1 MKYIRNLSLQAKLIW
16 SFLILGMLPL
26 AVLAFITL
34 NASRRISDGVTES
47 YQSAAASINDKV
59 DRNLFERYG
68 DVQAFGMNSAVLDT
82 NSWYQVGADKNAIA
96 VVANRYVN
104 LYGLYLLSLAVDL
117 EGRVIAVNDKDAPGK
132 AIDTAWIYQQ
142 NFKDAIWFKAALAG
156 NFLKS
161 PILDGT
167 FVEDVYADEVV
178 RKVYGNDG
186 LVVGF
191 TAPIKDAAGKII
203 GVWNNRADFSLV
215 EEIVKTAYQEL
226 KAGGLASAEITLLDQ
241 TGRVLIDYDPTR
253 DGGKSEVRHEADVIF
268 KLNLAEAG
276 VEAARKVVAG
286 ESGGDRVLHSRKK
299 IWQYCGFAASH
310 GALGYAGLGWGVLV
324 RVDEQEANAIAL
336 AIRRQV
342 ILVLGVSVLALG
354 LVAWILGR
362 SISRPV
368 QAGLR
373 TMRQV
378 GDQAVSAAAQIND
391 ASQSLAEGASEQ
403 AASLEETS
411 ASLEEMS
418 SMTKLNAQ
426 HAGQAKELANQTRTA
441 AEAGAQEMSSM
452 SQAMDAIKAS
462 SDNIAKIIKTI
473 DEIAFQ
479 TNILALNAAVEAARA
494 GEAGM
499 GFAVVAEEV
508 RNLAQRS
515 AKAARETADK
525 IEDSIQKSQQGVQFS
540 GQIARRLEEIVT
552 KARQV
557 DELLVGIATASR
569 EQSEGVN
576 QINLAVTQMDKVTQ
590 SNAANAEETA
600 AAAHEMDSQAKTLNE
615 VVVELAGLV
624 SGGGHHLE
632 ARAGGAAS
640 PVSPAAMVT
649 NAPSATRPR
658 AAVRKPAAKPV
669 TPSAQDRLPMP
680 PLLARGGHDSKISG
694 GGSLAT
700 GFKDF

>member
-26 AVLAFITL
+26 AVLALITL

-47 YQSAAASINDKV
+47 YQSAAASINDKI

-68 DVQAFGMNSAVLDT
+68 DVQAFGVNSAVLDT

-96 VVANRYVN
+96 ATANRYVN
-104 LYGLYLLSLAVDL
+104 LYGLYLISIVVDL

-161 PILDGT
+161 PMLDGT
-167 FVEDVYADEVV
+167 FVEDVYVDEMV

-215 EEIVKTAYQEL
+215 EEIVKTAYQDL
-226 KAGGLASAEITLLDQ
+226 KAGGLASAEITLLDR
-241 TGRVLIDYDPTR
+241 TGRVLIDYDPTQ
-253 DGGKSEVRHEADVIF
+253 DGGKPEVRHEADVLF

-276 VEAARKVVAG
+276 VEAARKVAAG
-286 ESGGDRVLHSRKK
+286 ESGGARVLHLRKK

-354 LVAWILGR
+354 LVAWVLGR

-441 AEAGAQEMSSM
+441 AEAGSAEMRSM

-494 GEAGM
+494 GEAGA

-515 AKAARETADK
+515 AQAARETADK

-540 GQIARRLEEIVT
+540 GQIARRLEEIVA

-557 DELLVGIATASR
+557 DELLVSIATASR

-600 AAAHEMDSQAKTLNE
+600 AAAREMDSQAKTLNE

-624 SGGGHHLE
+624 SGGGHHLI
-632 ARAGGAAS
+632 AQAGGAAI
-640 PVSPAAMVT
+640 PV
-649 NAPSATRPR
+649 APVQSVARPGDSGR
-658 AAVRKPAAKPV
+658 KAAVKPLV
-669 TPSAQDRLPMP
+669 RSTQDRLPMP
-680 PLLARGGHDSKISG
+680 ALPARGGQDIKISG
-694 GGSLAT
+694 GGSPAT

>member
-26 AVLAFITL
+26 AVLALITL

-68 DVQAFGMNSAVLDT
+68 DVQAFGVNSAVLDT

-161 PILDGT
+161 PVLDGT
-167 FVEDVYADEVV
+167 FVEDVYVDEMV

-215 EEIVKTAYQEL
+215 EEIVKTAYQGL
-226 KAGGLASAEITLLDQ
+226 KAEGLASAEITLLDR

-253 DGGKSEVRHEADVIF
+253 DGGKPEVRHEADVLF

-276 VEAARKVVAG
+276 VEAARKVAAG
-286 ESGGDRVLHSRKK
+286 ESGGARVLHSRKK

-354 LVAWILGR
+354 LVAWVLGR

-373 TMRQV
+373 TMREV
-378 GDQAVSAAAQIND
+378 GDQAVGAAAQIND

-600 AAAHEMDSQAKTLNE
+600 AAAREMDSQAKTLNE

-624 SGGGHHLE
+624 TGGGHHLE
-632 ARAGGAAS
+632 ARAGGNRGGTAAS
-640 PVSPAAMVT
+640 DSKAAASKSQPPVRSTPAA
-649 NAPSATRPR
+649 ATRAAQR
-658 AAVRKPAAKPV
+658 TNGAIAVRAITPLTRDEKEAA
-669 TPSAQDRLPMP
+669 LPM
-680 PLLARGGHDSKISG
+680 GD
-694 GGSLAT
+694 
-700 GFKDF
+700 FKDF